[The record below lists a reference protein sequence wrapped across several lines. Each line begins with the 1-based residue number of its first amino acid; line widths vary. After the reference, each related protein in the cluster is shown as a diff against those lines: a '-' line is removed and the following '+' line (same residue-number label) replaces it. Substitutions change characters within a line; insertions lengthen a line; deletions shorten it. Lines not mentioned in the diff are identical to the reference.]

1 MSSQS
6 SYTLRG
12 STNNLKRRRN
22 TVQFCGEC
30 TIYKDTTTTTTCE
43 DYAQQLLLQS
53 NHNNNEQQHTKT
65 TKIIVS
71 TIEEARLLILN
82 EHNICST
89 LNNNNGSGNNNKAD
103 ILLTNEAI
111 TNTINEEQP
120 PPSTSST
127 IPKTIPKIMIK
138 TTQRR
143 RNLQAPTL
151 PPSAFCNTCMWQEG
165 TPYTCSERSTFLQDN
180 YDLSSDEAMLGLM
193 DQGYCVDPN
202 YFDRVAAEKL
212 AMEQAEQQKLL
223 DEQNSKG
230 GGGGGAAIGG
240 AIVGILVVVALVVGV
255 LLVRKRRKTNAER
268 DTEGSGNKKGDAT
281 KDVSDNEY
289 EQGELKLFVL
299 IVVFYFLGRGYWFVV
314 LFIRFGVCI

>member
-1 MSSQS
+1 MS

-12 STNNLKRRRN
+12 STTLKRRRSN
-22 TVQFCGEC
+22 TVEQFCGEC
-30 TIYKDTTTTTTCE
+30 IIYKDTTTTTCE

-53 NHNNNEQQHTKT
+53 NRNNNNNEQQH

-82 EHNICST
+82 EHKICST
-89 LNNNNGSGNNNKAD
+89 SNNNDSGVNNNKAD
-103 ILLTNEAI
+103 ILNEAI
-111 TNTINEEQP
+111 IITINNEQP
-120 PPSTSST
+120 PSSSTIKT
-127 IPKTIPKIMIK
+127 IPKTTSK
-138 TTQRR
+138 TTTKIARH

-212 AMEQAEQQKLL
+212 AMEQAEAQKLL
-223 DEQNSKG
+223 DEQNKGSG
-230 GGGGGAAIGG
+230 GGGSGAAIGG

-268 DTEGSGNKKGDAT
+268 DTNGSGNKKGDAT

-289 EQGELKLFVL
+289 EQGEYYM
-299 IVVFYFLGRGYWFVV
+299 YFMY
-314 LFIRFGVCI
+314 